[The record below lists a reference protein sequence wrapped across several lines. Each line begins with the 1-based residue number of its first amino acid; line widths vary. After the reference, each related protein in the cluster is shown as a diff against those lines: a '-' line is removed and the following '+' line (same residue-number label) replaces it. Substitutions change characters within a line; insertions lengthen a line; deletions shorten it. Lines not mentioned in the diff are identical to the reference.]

1 MVLKPLKRSGA
12 SVSVVLS
19 SASWV
24 ALTRTSHCCATQNQ
38 EAVSLCQG
46 DVHPHTAS
54 IVSDSAR
61 LICSVQTMVKI
72 PNGKRWHILQTYQ
85 NHITFLVAEAWKTD
99 CVLTDVNPLKA
110 LGMGLRVKNGP
121 TPVLSDIPP
130 PQMLGKDLMSHANN
144 SQSWFEADMNLLCD
158 HHTEFGSV

>member
-1 MVLKPLKRSGA
+1 MQSCCKRSKRFPLKVEGSSRKDES
-12 SVSVVLS
+12 STLPHSNEKVKTPMQSLVCKKWS
-19 SASWV
+19 WRWWSASWV

-46 DVHPHTAS
+46 DVHPYTAS

-85 NHITFLVAEAWKTD
+85 NHITFLVAEAWETD

-110 LGMGLRVKNGP
+110 LGMGLRVK
-121 TPVLSDIPP
+121 TV
-130 PQMLGKDLMSHANN
+130 QH
-144 SQSWFEADMNLLCD
+144 QY
-158 HHTEFGSV
+158 